1 MPRLRIAFFGSGSFG
16 LPTLQALSAAH
27 DVVGVISQPDRPAGR
42 GRSLTPTPIAAW
54 AAARKIPVQ
63 KPEDVN
69 SRESIGMVKA
79 LGADAFVVIAFGQ
92 KLGEDLLAKTF
103 AINLHASL
111 LPAYRGAAPINWAI
125 VDGNAKTGVSVIALA
140 SRMDAGL
147 VYATRE
153 TEIGS
158 EELAGELHDR
168 LSLLGVDPVLETLA
182 AHANGTARGTPQDES
197 RATKARKLRRADGTV
212 DPRAASADEIR
223 CRVHGLS
230 PWPGVDVVLGGQTLR
245 LVRVRSHRDRSGT
258 PGALLDDGCVGCAS
272 GCLEIL
278 EVQPPGA
285 RPMPFADWRRG
296 HRIEAGATMAPAPI
310 EPNAG
315 APVG

>member
-16 LPTLQALSAAH
+16 IPTLHALTTAH

-42 GRSLTPTPIAAW
+42 GRAFTPTPVAAW
-54 AAARKIPVQ
+54 ASARKIPVQ
-63 KPEDVN
+63 KPDDVN
-69 SRESIGMVKA
+69 TRESIGMVKA
-79 LGADAFVVIAFGQ
+79 LDADAFVVIAFGQ
-92 KLGEDLLAKTF
+92 KLGEDLLGKTF

-125 VDGNAKTGVSVIALA
+125 VDGHAKTGVSVISLA
-140 SRMDAGL
+140 ARMDAGL

-153 TEIGS
+153 TEIGL

-168 LSLLGVDPVLETLA
+168 LALLGVDPVLETLD
-182 AHANGTARGTPQDES
+182 AHAKGTLKGATQDDS
-197 RATKARKLRRADGTV
+197 KATRARKLRRADGTV
-212 DPRAASADEIR
+212 DPRSMSADEIR

-230 PWPGVDVVLGGQTLR
+230 PWPGVDVLLGGEALR

-258 PGALLDDGCVGCAS
+258 PGTLLADGTIGCAS
-272 GCLEIL
+272 GCLELL

-285 RPMPFADWRRG
+285 RAMAFGDWRRG
-296 HRIEAGATMAPAPI
+296 RRIETGATVMPAPI
-310 EPNAG
+310 VPNAG
-315 APVG
+315 ASVG